1 MIDTSKKIGK
11 NVGKVYRGN
20 TKYIDVDTK
29 PQRNYVVVVDDGKH
43 VVVSKLKSIKI
54 FDVNGKNAD
63 RALVEINSTKYGLEK
78 RTGVDFQRFRKNRMS
93 GKPLS
98 LSDKRVFPEGQ
109 ERFSLNSKDKHNVL
123 VHTKTINKK
132 SGSPKGKSPRK

>member
-1 MIDTSKKIGK
+1 MIDTSKKKGK
-11 NVGKVYRGN
+11 NVGKVYRGT

-63 RALVEINSTKYGLEK
+63 HALVEINSTNYGLQK
-78 RTGVDFQRFRKNRMS
+78 RTGVDYQRFSKNRMS
-93 GKPLS
+93 GKRLS
-98 LSDKRVFPEGQ
+98 LSDKQVFPEAK
-109 ERFSLNSKDKHNVL
+109 ERFKLGSHDLHNAL
-123 VHTKTINKK
+123 MHTSQKRKN
-132 SGSPKGKSPRK
+132 GSPKRKPPRK